1 MQATLESYAEQI
13 RAAHDSPEQ
22 LEQVYQA
29 ARRAHRAGQF
39 AQDIHALHQ
48 EAAEDVLYAAWH
60 YRLQQPAHEDWL
72 ARVSG
77 NWRLAIALSVALG
90 LLLWGLSDPSLAIH
104 GQVPFLA
111 FLAAPL
117 VALALTGFFF
127 VVTRA
132 HRSRLLIALLALVVC
147 TVYAV
152 ATAYRLDANNEYLP
166 LAALHLLLLAWGAL
180 AVYLAGWR
188 FPAQDLFAF
197 LLKTLET
204 LGTIGVYAIVGGI
217 FVYLTYFMFEVIG
230 ADLGSPV
237 VRLLIL
243 GGGGLIPLVAVLSV
257 YDPQVS
263 LRQQEFRRGFARILM
278 IGLHAIFPLT
288 LLILVAFLVVL
299 PFNFFAAYDNRQT
312 LIVFNVLL
320 FAIVGLVVGV
330 IPLTASEF
338 SPRYQQWL
346 RVWTGALAAL
356 VILVSVYALSAILY
370 RTAQDQ
376 LTMNRLTVIGW
387 NCINI
392 ALLGLLLAR
401 VLRPGE
407 RFWGEAAQA
416 IFRPGAYAYLTWGSF
431 LLLALP
437 ILF

>member
-1 MQATLESYAEQI
+1 
-13 RAAHDSPEQ
+13 
-22 LEQVYQA
+22 
-29 ARRAHRAGQF
+29 
-39 AQDIHALHQ
+39 
-48 EAAEDVLYAAWH
+48 
-60 YRLQQPAHEDWL
+60 
-72 ARVSG
+72 
-77 NWRLAIALSVALG
+77 
-90 LLLWGLSDPSLAIH
+90 
-104 GQVPFLA
+104 
-111 FLAAPL
+111 

-127 VVTRA
+127 AVTRA
-132 HRSRLLIALLALVVC
+132 HRNRLLIALLALVVGTAYVLV
-147 TVYAV
+147 TVYQ
-152 ATAYRLDANNEYLP
+152 LDANNEYLP
-166 LAALHLLLLAWGAL
+166 LAALHLLLLAWGAI
-180 AVYLAGWR
+180 AIYLAGWR

-204 LGTIGVYAIVGGI
+204 LGTAGVYAIVGGI

-237 VRLLIL
+237 LRLLIL

-288 LLILVAFLVVL
+288 LLILVVFLVVL

-346 RVWTGALAAL
+346 RVGTGALAAL

-392 ALLGLLLAR
+392 ALLGLLLYR

-437 ILF
+437 VLF